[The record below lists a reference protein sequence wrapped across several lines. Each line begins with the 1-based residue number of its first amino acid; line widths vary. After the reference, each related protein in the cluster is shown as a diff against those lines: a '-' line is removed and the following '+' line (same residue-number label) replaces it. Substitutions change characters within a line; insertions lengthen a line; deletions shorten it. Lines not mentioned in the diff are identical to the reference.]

1 MDSKY
6 IEQLLEK
13 YWNCETSLEEEQQLR
28 DFFKGNAIPDSLNE
42 TANLFRFFEAEKK
55 KSLSDSF
62 DHIVTK
68 EVKKRQGSK
77 IINMVSWIQIGRIAA
92 GLLVVV
98 AATYF
103 IREEVRKAY
112 PPEVAVTDT
121 YSDPQLAFEET
132 KKALMMISKGFGKA
146 KSEAGK
152 IKMFNDAEK
161 KIQGK
166 EEEKNDSVNI

>member
-1 MDSKY
+1 MDFKNR
-6 IEQLLEK
+6 EQLLEK

-28 DFFKGNAIPDSLNE
+28 DFFKGNAIPEALNK
-42 TANLFRFFEAEKK
+42 TAPLFRFFEEERK
-55 KSLSDSF
+55 KSLGDSF
-62 DHIVTK
+62 DQRVTK
-68 EVKKRQGSK
+68 ELKKRQGSK
-77 IINMVSWIQIGRIAA
+77 IINMVSWIQIVRIAA

-152 IKMFNDAEK
+152 IKMFNEAER